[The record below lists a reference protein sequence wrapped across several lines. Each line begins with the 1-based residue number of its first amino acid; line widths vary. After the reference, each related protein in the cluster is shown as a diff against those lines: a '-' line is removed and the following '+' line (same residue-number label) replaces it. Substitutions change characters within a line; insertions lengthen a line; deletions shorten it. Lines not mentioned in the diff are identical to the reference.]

1 MCHLRAESGRFLGFR
16 LRLTIVEGFSNVGQ
30 SRCWST
36 ARTGRER
43 CLNMKVK
50 CNAEQLNQKKCKS
63 KLILYTTF
71 QFFNYITVFSILK
84 ESLQIYNFKILYRTG
99 NVVRGTRAG
108 STWRRRGWS
117 ELGGTRWR
125 RRTEGKQIVTTFK
138 VDLSLDIA
146 LWSTTVKH
154 FLNFDP
160 WWVKIFK
167 FRFTRKAEA
176 VVTMGALLPPRMR
189 KGKMKLLQNIWI
201 TNFSNKAHENI

>member
-1 MCHLRAESGRFLGFR
+1 M
-16 LRLTIVEGFSNVGQ
+16 
-30 SRCWST
+30 
-36 ARTGRER
+36 
-43 CLNMKVK
+43 
-50 CNAEQLNQKKCKS
+50 NQKNCKS
-63 KLILYTTF
+63 KLRLYTTF
-71 QFFNYITVFSILK
+71 QFFNFITVISILK
-84 ESLQIYNFKILYRTG
+84 ESLKIYNLKILYRTG

-138 VDLSLDIA
+138 VDLSLDNTSFYIVKRWRRRTEGNQIATTFEVDLSLDIA

-154 FLNFDP
+154 FLNFNKC
-160 WWVKIFK
+160 WVKIFK

-176 VVTMGALLPPRMR
+176 VVTMGALLPPRIR

-201 TNFSNKAHENI
+201 TNFSDKAHENIQVYYYWH

>member
-16 LRLTIVEGFSNVGQ
+16 LRLTNVEGFSNVGQ
-30 SRCWST
+30 SLCWST
-36 ARTGRER
+36 AQTGRER

-50 CNAEQLNQKKCKS
+50 CNAEQLNQKKWKS

-125 RRTEGKQIVTTFK
+125 RRTEGKQIVTTLK
-138 VDLSLDIA
+138 VDLSLDMAGFYIVKCRRRRTEGRQIV
-146 LWSTTVKH
+146 TTLKADLSLDMAGFYIMKH
-154 FLNFDP
+154 N
-160 WWVKIFK
+160 
-167 FRFTRKAEA
+167 RK
-176 VVTMGALLPPRMR
+176 T
-189 KGKMKLLQNIWI
+189 
-201 TNFSNKAHENI
+201 FSQL